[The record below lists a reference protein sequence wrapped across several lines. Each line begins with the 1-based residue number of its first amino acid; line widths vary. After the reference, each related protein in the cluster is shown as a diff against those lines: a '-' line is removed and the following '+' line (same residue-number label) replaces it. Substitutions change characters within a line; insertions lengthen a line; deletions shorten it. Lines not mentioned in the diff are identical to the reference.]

1 MTYTL
6 EIRLEGLPPMNA
18 GHKHWRLAGED
29 RKVWRQNAAW
39 AAKVGKPS
47 EPLAR
52 CSITCT
58 RHSPTEP
65 DYDNLVISFKSII
78 DGLKD
83 AGVIVDDKSSC
94 IVERKYLW
102 EKAPPKK
109 GFVTVRVE
117 ER

>member
-1 MTYTL
+1 MTAMAEPRPAKPL
-6 EIRLEGLPPMNA
+6 E
-18 GHKHWRLAGED
+18 
-29 RKVWRQNAAW
+29 
-39 AAKVGKPS
+39 
-47 EPLAR
+47 R
-52 CSITCT
+52 CALIIT
-58 RHSPTEP
+58 RHSSSEP
-65 DYDNLVISFKSII
+65 DFDNAVASAKPLV